1 MPMNKFHVLA
11 LGVLIGLFS
20 ACSDD
25 LYRPD
30 ASIAEGQAYFEENAV
45 DLAPMHFP
53 REPWIQLS
61 RSAAEAIPELTPMW
75 EQALSSS
82 GEAESIVEVPVYS
95 RSKPFCTEEIIQ
107 DGENLGKQITPG
119 FRRLLVT
126 TNEDGSKEMLLLTIV
141 PDKEYSGDL
150 EENPENFCYLGG
162 GDFSGKV
169 FCSNLD
175 GEYLYAWEYKNGVRQ
190 KLRTVNGFNLTVA
203 LWDDKPASYT
213 VIRINE
219 ASPTSAGTYS
229 YDETGGSI
237 GWGGTGGSSGGSTGG
252 GNTGDSDSGS
262 TIVRGYTKKD
272 LELGK
277 IGRQQI
283 MTDLVNDN
291 VSMAKVVQDKKNPIG
306 IALDATNITVSK
318 YSIIVS
324 ALDFLDGT
332 SDSVLAAFG
341 RRLGIVGGLIG
352 VGQSIIAF
360 TDGEI
365 TPTDLLGA
373 VSSLL
378 SFASVGYALLAMPY
392 VAGIVGITGCVI
404 GIVTTIYGLFSQ
416 SRLFQIQTENG
427 TNIYVYIPANPCR
440 YA

>member
-1 MPMNKFHVLA
+1 MSKILVA
-11 LGVLIGLFS
+11 YFS
-20 ACSDD
+20 ASGVTARAAQAIAAAVGGD
-25 LYRPD
+25 LYE
-30 ASIAEGQAYFEENAV
+30 IAPAQPYTAADLDWTNKQSRSSLEMGDTACLPALAAAVENVEQYDTVFVGFPIWWGIEPRAV
-45 DLAPMHFP
+45 DTFL
-53 REPWIQLS
+53 
-61 RSAAEAIPELTPMW
+61 
-75 EQALSSS
+75 
-82 GEAESIVEVPVYS
+82 ES
-95 RSKPFCTEEIIQ
+95 
-107 DGENLGKQITPG
+107 
-119 FRRLLVT
+119 
-126 TNEDGSKEMLLLTIV
+126 
-141 PDKEYSGDL
+141 
-150 EENPENFCYLGG
+150 